1 MKLNKWFYLIA
12 LSLIWGSSFILIKK
26 ALVGLEAS
34 QLGSLRI
41 IFSSIFIF
49 LIAWRNIFSIKK
61 IEWKWITIS
70 AFLGSFFPAF
80 LFAFAE
86 KEIDSSV
93 ASIINSIVPL
103 NTLILGMII
112 FKIESTKRQIIGV
125 LIGFFGTYLLI
136 SSGLKLNPDQNY
148 NYAGLVIL
156 CSFLYALNVNII
168 KKYLQ
173 HLSALTK
180 VMLIGHLGDEVKIHR
195 FEDGGCVGRFPLA
208 TNETYMNKQ
217 TNERVSNTEWH
228 NIVLRNKAAEICEKY
243 LSKGDKVYIEGRIK
257 TRKWQDDKGNDRYST
272 EINCTEFT
280 FLSNKNDMPAQPD
293 NSPVIDEK
301 KVESVSDSVEETDD
315 LPF

>member
-49 LIAWRNIFSIKK
+49 FIGWKK
-61 IEWKWITIS
+61 IFEINKLEWKWITIS

-93 ASIINSIVPL
+93 ASIINTIVPL

-112 FKIESTKRQIIGV
+112 FKIESSKRQIIGV

-136 SSGLKLNPDQNY
+136 SSGLKLNPNQNY

-173 HLSALTK
+173 HLSALTITVGHFTAIIFPAILVFLFSDFEFSSLEK
-180 VMLIGHLGDEVKIHR
+180 GEVKTSIFYVFILALFGTALAKIIFNKLIKISSPVFASSVTYSMLIVSIFWGIV
-195 FEDGGCVGRFPLA
+195 DGEKFSIYQLIA
-208 TNETYMNKQ
+208 TLIIVFGVILTNKK
-217 TNERVSNTEWH
+217 SN
-228 NIVLRNKAAEICEKY
+228 
-243 LSKGDKVYIEGRIK
+243 IK
-257 TRKWQDDKGNDRYST
+257 N
-272 EINCTEFT
+272 
-280 FLSNKNDMPAQPD
+280 
-293 NSPVIDEK
+293 
-301 KVESVSDSVEETDD
+301 
-315 LPF
+315 

>member
-1 MKLNKWFYLIA
+1 MKFNKWFYLIA

-26 ALVGLEAS
+26 ALIGLEAS

-49 LIAWRNIFSIKK
+49 FIAWKKIFTIKK
-61 IEWKWITIS
+61 IEWKWITLS

-112 FKIESTKRQIIGV
+112 FKIQSTKRQIVGV
-125 LIGFFGTYLLI
+125 LLGFFGTYLLI
-136 SSGLKLNPDQNY
+136 SSGLQLNPDQNY

-173 HLSALTK
+173 HLSALTIT
-180 VMLIGHLGDEVKIHR
+180 VGHFTAIIIPAVLVFLFSDFDFSSLGKEEVKISI
-195 FEDGGCVGRFPLA
+195 FYVFILA
-208 TNETYMNKQ
+208 LFGTALAKIIFNK
-217 TNERVSNTEWH
+217 
-228 NIVLRNKAAEICEKY
+228 L
-243 LSKGDKVYIEGRIK
+243 IK
-257 TRKWQDDKGNDRYST
+257 IS
-272 EINCTEFT
+272 
-280 FLSNKNDMPAQPD
+280 
-293 NSPVIDEK
+293 SPVFASSVTYSMLIVSIFWGIVDGEK
-301 KVESVSDSVEETDD
+301 FSIYQLIATFIIVFGVILTNKKSK
-315 LPF
+315 FKN

>member
-49 LIAWRNIFSIKK
+49 LIAWRNIFTIKK

-125 LIGFFGTYLLI
+125 LVGFFGTYLLI

-173 HLSALTK
+173 HLSALTIT
-180 VMLIGHLGDEVKIHR
+180 VGHFTAIILPAILVFLFSDFEFSSLEKDEVKTSI
-195 FEDGGCVGRFPLA
+195 FYVFILA
-208 TNETYMNKQ
+208 LFGTALAKIIFNK
-217 TNERVSNTEWH
+217 
-228 NIVLRNKAAEICEKY
+228 L
-243 LSKGDKVYIEGRIK
+243 IK
-257 TRKWQDDKGNDRYST
+257 IS
-272 EINCTEFT
+272 
-280 FLSNKNDMPAQPD
+280 
-293 NSPVIDEK
+293 SPVFASSVTYSMLIVSIFWGIVDGEK
-301 KVESVSDSVEETDD
+301 FSIYQLIATLIIVFGVILTNKKSNIKN
-315 LPF
+315 

>member
-1 MKLNKWFYLIA
+1 MKLNKWLYLIA
-12 LSLIWGSSFILIKK
+12 LSLIRGSSFILIKK

-49 LIAWRNIFSIKK
+49 LIAWRNIFTIKK

-136 SSGLKLNPDQNY
+136 SSGLKLNPNQNY

-173 HLSALTK
+173 HLSALTITVGHFTAIIFPAILVFLFSDFEFSSLEK
-180 VMLIGHLGDEVKIHR
+180 SEVKTSIFYVFILALFGTALAKIIFNKLIKISSPVFASSVTYSMLIVSIFWGIV
-195 FEDGGCVGRFPLA
+195 DGEKFSIYQLIA
-208 TNETYMNKQ
+208 TLIIVFGVILTNKK
-217 TNERVSNTEWH
+217 SN
-228 NIVLRNKAAEICEKY
+228 
-243 LSKGDKVYIEGRIK
+243 IK
-257 TRKWQDDKGNDRYST
+257 N
-272 EINCTEFT
+272 
-280 FLSNKNDMPAQPD
+280 
-293 NSPVIDEK
+293 
-301 KVESVSDSVEETDD
+301 
-315 LPF
+315 

>member
-49 LIAWRNIFSIKK
+49 LIAWKNIFTIKK

-125 LIGFFGTYLLI
+125 LVGFFGTYLLI

-173 HLSALTK
+173 HLSALTIT
-180 VMLIGHLGDEVKIHR
+180 VGHFTAIILPAVLVFLFSDFEFSSLEKDEVKTSI
-195 FEDGGCVGRFPLA
+195 FYVFILA
-208 TNETYMNKQ
+208 LFGTALAKIIFNK
-217 TNERVSNTEWH
+217 
-228 NIVLRNKAAEICEKY
+228 L
-243 LSKGDKVYIEGRIK
+243 IK
-257 TRKWQDDKGNDRYST
+257 IS
-272 EINCTEFT
+272 
-280 FLSNKNDMPAQPD
+280 
-293 NSPVIDEK
+293 SPVFASSVTYSMLIVSIFWGIVDGEK
-301 KVESVSDSVEETDD
+301 FSIYQLIATIIIVFGVILTNKKAKIKN
-315 LPF
+315 

>member
-1 MKLNKWFYLIA
+1 MKFNKWFYLIA

-26 ALVGLEAS
+26 ALIGLEAS

-41 IFSSIFIF
+41 IFSSVFIF
-49 LIAWRNIFSIKK
+49 FIAWKKIFTIKK
-61 IEWKWITIS
+61 IEWKWITLS

-93 ASIINSIVPL
+93 ASIINSVVPL

-112 FKIESTKRQIIGV
+112 FKIQSTKRQIVGV
-125 LIGFFGTYLLI
+125 LLGFFGTYLLI

-173 HLSALTK
+173 HLSALTIT
-180 VMLIGHLGDEVKIHR
+180 VGHFTAIIIPAVLVFLFSDFDFSSLEKEEVKISI
-195 FEDGGCVGRFPLA
+195 FYVFILA
-208 TNETYMNKQ
+208 LFGTALAKIIFNK
-217 TNERVSNTEWH
+217 
-228 NIVLRNKAAEICEKY
+228 L
-243 LSKGDKVYIEGRIK
+243 IK
-257 TRKWQDDKGNDRYST
+257 IS
-272 EINCTEFT
+272 
-280 FLSNKNDMPAQPD
+280 
-293 NSPVIDEK
+293 SPVFASSVTYSMLIVSIFWGIVDGEK
-301 KVESVSDSVEETDD
+301 FSIYQLIATFIIVFGVILTNKKSK
-315 LPF
+315 FKN

>member
-12 LSLIWGSSFILIKK
+12 LSLIWGSSFILLKK

-49 LIAWRNIFSIKK
+49 LIAWKNIFSIKK

-173 HLSALTK
+173 HLSALTIT
-180 VMLIGHLGDEVKIHR
+180 VGHFTAIILPAVLVFLFSDFEFSSLEKDEVKTSI
-195 FEDGGCVGRFPLA
+195 FYVFILA
-208 TNETYMNKQ
+208 LFGTALAKIIFNK
-217 TNERVSNTEWH
+217 
-228 NIVLRNKAAEICEKY
+228 L
-243 LSKGDKVYIEGRIK
+243 IK
-257 TRKWQDDKGNDRYST
+257 IS
-272 EINCTEFT
+272 
-280 FLSNKNDMPAQPD
+280 
-293 NSPVIDEK
+293 SPVFASSVTYSMLIVSIFWGIVDGENFSIYQLIATIIIVFGVILTNK
-301 KVESVSDSVEETDD
+301 KAKIKN
-315 LPF
+315 

>member
-49 LIAWRNIFSIKK
+49 LIAWRNIFTIKK

-125 LIGFFGTYLLI
+125 LVGFFGTYLLI

-173 HLSALTK
+173 HLSALTIT
-180 VMLIGHLGDEVKIHR
+180 VGHFTAIILPAVLVFLFSDFEFSSLEKDEVKTSI
-195 FEDGGCVGRFPLA
+195 FYVFILA
-208 TNETYMNKQ
+208 LFGTALAKIIFNK
-217 TNERVSNTEWH
+217 
-228 NIVLRNKAAEICEKY
+228 L
-243 LSKGDKVYIEGRIK
+243 IK
-257 TRKWQDDKGNDRYST
+257 IS
-272 EINCTEFT
+272 
-280 FLSNKNDMPAQPD
+280 
-293 NSPVIDEK
+293 SPVFASSVTYSMLIVSIFWGIVDGEK
-301 KVESVSDSVEETDD
+301 FSIYQIIATLIIVFGVILTNKKAKIKN
-315 LPF
+315 

>member
-26 ALVGLEAS
+26 ALLGLEAS

-49 LIAWRNIFSIKK
+49 LIAWRNIFTIKK

-125 LIGFFGTYLLI
+125 LVGFFGTYLLI

-173 HLSALTK
+173 HLSALTIT
-180 VMLIGHLGDEVKIHR
+180 VGHFTAIIFPAVLVFLFSDFEFSSLEKDEVKTSI
-195 FEDGGCVGRFPLA
+195 FYVFILA
-208 TNETYMNKQ
+208 LFGTALAKIIFNK
-217 TNERVSNTEWH
+217 
-228 NIVLRNKAAEICEKY
+228 L
-243 LSKGDKVYIEGRIK
+243 IK
-257 TRKWQDDKGNDRYST
+257 IS
-272 EINCTEFT
+272 
-280 FLSNKNDMPAQPD
+280 
-293 NSPVIDEK
+293 SPVFASSVTYSMLIVSIFWGIVDGEK
-301 KVESVSDSVEETDD
+301 FSIYQLIATLIIVFGVILTNKKSNIKN
-315 LPF
+315 

>member
-1 MKLNKWFYLIA
+1 MKSNKWFYLIA

-26 ALVGLEAS
+26 SLVGLEAS

-136 SSGLKLNPDQNY
+136 SSGFKLNPNQNY
-148 NYAGLVIL
+148 NYSGLVIL

-173 HLSALTK
+173 HLSALTITVGHFVAIFIPAILVFIFSDFK
-180 VMLIGHLGDEVKIHR
+180 FSSLKNIDVQVSILYVFILALFGTAVAKIIFNKLIKIASPVFASSVTYSMLIVSIFWGLL
-195 FEDGGCVGRFPLA
+195 DGEKFSLNQLFA
-208 TNETYMNKQ
+208 TLI
-217 TNERVSNTEWH
+217 
-228 NIVLRNKAAEICEKY
+228 IVLGVV
-243 LSKGDKVYIEGRIK
+243 L
-257 TRKWQDDKGNDRYST
+257 T
-272 EINCTEFT
+272 
-280 FLSNKNDMPAQPD
+280 NKNSKIK
-293 NSPVIDEK
+293 N
-301 KVESVSDSVEETDD
+301 
-315 LPF
+315 

>member
-173 HLSALTK
+173 HLSALTIT
-180 VMLIGHLGDEVKIHR
+180 VGHFTAIIFPAVLVFLFSDFEFSSLEKDEVKTSI
-195 FEDGGCVGRFPLA
+195 FYVFILA
-208 TNETYMNKQ
+208 LFGTALAKIIFNK
-217 TNERVSNTEWH
+217 
-228 NIVLRNKAAEICEKY
+228 L
-243 LSKGDKVYIEGRIK
+243 IK
-257 TRKWQDDKGNDRYST
+257 IS
-272 EINCTEFT
+272 
-280 FLSNKNDMPAQPD
+280 
-293 NSPVIDEK
+293 SPVFASSVTYSMLIVSIFWGIVDGEK
-301 KVESVSDSVEETDD
+301 FSIYQLIATIIIVFGVILTNKKAKVKN
-315 LPF
+315 

>member
-1 MKLNKWFYLIA
+1 MRDNKWFYLIL

-41 IFSSIFIF
+41 IFSSLIIF
-49 LIAWRNIFSIKK
+49 LIAWKKIFTIKK
-61 IEWKWITIS
+61 LEWKWITIS

-125 LIGFFGTYLLI
+125 LVGFFGTYLLI

-173 HLSALTK
+173 HLSALTIT
-180 VMLIGHLGDEVKIHR
+180 VGHFTAIILPAVLVFLFSDFEFSSLEKDEVKTSI
-195 FEDGGCVGRFPLA
+195 FYVFILA
-208 TNETYMNKQ
+208 LFGTALAKIIFNK
-217 TNERVSNTEWH
+217 
-228 NIVLRNKAAEICEKY
+228 L
-243 LSKGDKVYIEGRIK
+243 IK
-257 TRKWQDDKGNDRYST
+257 IS
-272 EINCTEFT
+272 
-280 FLSNKNDMPAQPD
+280 
-293 NSPVIDEK
+293 SPVFASSVTYSMLIVSIFWGIVDGEK
-301 KVESVSDSVEETDD
+301 FSIYQLIATLIIVFGVILTNKKAKIKN
-315 LPF
+315 

>member
-49 LIAWRNIFSIKK
+49 LIAWRNIFTIKK

-125 LIGFFGTYLLI
+125 LVGFFGTYLLI

-173 HLSALTK
+173 HLSALTIT
-180 VMLIGHLGDEVKIHR
+180 VGHFTAIIFPAALVFLFSDFEFSSLEKDEVKTSI
-195 FEDGGCVGRFPLA
+195 FYVFILA
-208 TNETYMNKQ
+208 LFGTALAKIIFNK
-217 TNERVSNTEWH
+217 
-228 NIVLRNKAAEICEKY
+228 L
-243 LSKGDKVYIEGRIK
+243 IK
-257 TRKWQDDKGNDRYST
+257 IS
-272 EINCTEFT
+272 
-280 FLSNKNDMPAQPD
+280 
-293 NSPVIDEK
+293 SPVFASSVTYSMLIVSIFWGIVDGEK
-301 KVESVSDSVEETDD
+301 FSIYQLMATLIIVFGVILTNKKSNIKN
-315 LPF
+315 

>member
-1 MKLNKWFYLIA
+1 MKVNKWFYLIT
-12 LSLIWGSSFILIKK
+12 LSIIWGSSFILIKK

-49 LIAWRNIFSIKK
+49 LIAWRNIFTIKK

-136 SSGLKLNPDQNY
+136 SSGLKLNPNQNY

-173 HLSALTK
+173 HLSALTITVGHFTAIIFPAILVFLFSDFEFSSLEK
-180 VMLIGHLGDEVKIHR
+180 SEVKTSIFYVFILALFGTALAKIIFNKLIKISSPVFASSVTYSMLIVSIFWGIVDGEKFSIYQLIATLIIVFGVILTNKKSKI
-195 FEDGGCVGRFPLA
+195 
-208 TNETYMNKQ
+208 
-217 TNERVSNTEWH
+217 
-228 NIVLRNKAAEICEKY
+228 
-243 LSKGDKVYIEGRIK
+243 
-257 TRKWQDDKGNDRYST
+257 
-272 EINCTEFT
+272 
-280 FLSNKNDMPAQPD
+280 KN
-293 NSPVIDEK
+293 
-301 KVESVSDSVEETDD
+301 
-315 LPF
+315 

>member
-125 LIGFFGTYLLI
+125 LVGFFGTYLLI

-173 HLSALTK
+173 HLSALTIT
-180 VMLIGHLGDEVKIHR
+180 VGHFTAIIFPAVLVFLFSDFEFSSLEKDEVKTSI
-195 FEDGGCVGRFPLA
+195 FYVFILA
-208 TNETYMNKQ
+208 LFGTALAKIIFNK
-217 TNERVSNTEWH
+217 
-228 NIVLRNKAAEICEKY
+228 L
-243 LSKGDKVYIEGRIK
+243 IK
-257 TRKWQDDKGNDRYST
+257 IS
-272 EINCTEFT
+272 
-280 FLSNKNDMPAQPD
+280 
-293 NSPVIDEK
+293 SPVFASSVTYSMLIVSIFWGIVDGEK
-301 KVESVSDSVEETDD
+301 FSIYQLIATLIIVFGVILTNKKAKIKN
-315 LPF
+315 

>member
-125 LIGFFGTYLLI
+125 LVGFFGTYLLI

-173 HLSALTK
+173 HLSALTIT
-180 VMLIGHLGDEVKIHR
+180 VGHFTAIILPAVLVFLFSDFEFSSLEKDEVKTSI
-195 FEDGGCVGRFPLA
+195 FYVFILA
-208 TNETYMNKQ
+208 LFGTALAKIIFNK
-217 TNERVSNTEWH
+217 
-228 NIVLRNKAAEICEKY
+228 L
-243 LSKGDKVYIEGRIK
+243 IK
-257 TRKWQDDKGNDRYST
+257 IS
-272 EINCTEFT
+272 
-280 FLSNKNDMPAQPD
+280 
-293 NSPVIDEK
+293 SPVFASSVTYSMLIVSIFWGIVDGEEFSINQLIATLIIVFGVILTNK
-301 KVESVSDSVEETDD
+301 KTKIKN
-315 LPF
+315 

>member
-125 LIGFFGTYLLI
+125 LVGFFGTYLLI

-173 HLSALTK
+173 HLSALTIT
-180 VMLIGHLGDEVKIHR
+180 VGHFTAIILPAVLVFLFSDFEFSSLEKDEVKTSI
-195 FEDGGCVGRFPLA
+195 FYVFILA
-208 TNETYMNKQ
+208 LFGTALAKIIFNK
-217 TNERVSNTEWH
+217 
-228 NIVLRNKAAEICEKY
+228 L
-243 LSKGDKVYIEGRIK
+243 IK
-257 TRKWQDDKGNDRYST
+257 IS
-272 EINCTEFT
+272 
-280 FLSNKNDMPAQPD
+280 
-293 NSPVIDEK
+293 SPVFASSVTYSMLIVSIFWGIVDGEK
-301 KVESVSDSVEETDD
+301 FSIYQLIATLIIVFGVILTNKKATIKN
-315 LPF
+315 

>member
-49 LIAWRNIFSIKK
+49 LIAWRNIFTIKK

-112 FKIESTKRQIIGV
+112 FKIESTKMQIIGV

-136 SSGLKLNPDQNY
+136 SSGLKINPDQNY

-173 HLSALTK
+173 HLSALTIT
-180 VMLIGHLGDEVKIHR
+180 VGHFTAIIFPAILVFLFSDFEFSSLEKDEVKTSI
-195 FEDGGCVGRFPLA
+195 FYVFILA
-208 TNETYMNKQ
+208 LFGTALAKIIFNK
-217 TNERVSNTEWH
+217 
-228 NIVLRNKAAEICEKY
+228 L
-243 LSKGDKVYIEGRIK
+243 IK
-257 TRKWQDDKGNDRYST
+257 IS
-272 EINCTEFT
+272 
-280 FLSNKNDMPAQPD
+280 
-293 NSPVIDEK
+293 SPVFASSVTYSMLIVSIFWGIVDGEK
-301 KVESVSDSVEETDD
+301 FSINQLIATLIIVFGVILTNKKAKIKN
-315 LPF
+315 